1 MTPMGYS
8 IPFSGTRRD
17 RMKICVIMLAR
28 KFGGAERFYVD
39 LTNGLA
45 RRGHQILAISNIR
58 SKAALRLEKRTN
70 LHKESVRVLGPW
82 DPLAP
87 RKILKLARDFA
98 PDIIQTSLGRAAHLA
113 GPVARQLNIPQ
124 VAHTHDF
131 VDLKYFRN
139 ATVFTPTTGAQ
150 RDYLANQGIA
160 AGKIRLIPNFS
171 SFSPVT
177 GVNCKRKV
185 TKIVAHGRFV
195 HKKGF
200 DLLLHSFSRVADD
213 HMRLHIA
220 GDGVERRRL
229 MALAERLN
237 LGDRVSFAGWQ
248 DDIRSFLLQ
257 GDLFVLPSRYEPFGI
272 AVLEAMACG
281 VPIIATNC
289 HGPVEILEEGSAW
302 LCDADED
309 ALTGALEMAI
319 SDPDGRQQRAQ
330 TAWTSFR
337 ERYAANKVIP
347 RFESLYQSIC
357 TRHTLKKDSGTSVGA

>member
-8 IPFSGTRRD
+8 IPFPGTD
-17 RMKICVIMLAR
+17 EGRMKICVIMLAR

-39 LTNGLA
+39 LANGLA
-45 RRGHQILAISNIR
+45 RRGHEVLAISNVR
-58 SKAALRLEKRTN
+58 SKAALRLDKRAN
-70 LHKESVRVLGPW
+70 LQCGSVRVLGPW

-87 RKILKLARDFA
+87 RKILKLTRDFA

-113 GPVARQLNIPQ
+113 GPAARRLNIPL

-139 ATVFTPTTGAQ
+139 AAVFTPTTRAQ
-150 RDYLANQGIA
+150 RDYLVNQGIA
-160 AGKIRLIPNFS
+160 PGKVRLIPNFS
-171 SFSPVT
+171 GFSPVT
-177 GVNCKRKV
+177 GVCCKREV

-200 DLLLHSFSRVADD
+200 DLLLRSFSRAAGD
-213 HMRLHIA
+213 HIRLYIA
-220 GDGVERRRL
+220 GDGAERRRL
-229 MALAERLN
+229 MDLATSLN
-237 LGDRVSFAGWQ
+237 LGERVCFAGWQ

-281 VPIIATNC
+281 IPIIATKC
-289 HGPVEILEEGSAW
+289 HGPVEILDNDSAW

-309 ALTGALEMAI
+309 ALTSALNTAI
-319 SDPDGRQQRAQ
+319 SDPDGRQRRAQ
-330 TAWTSFR
+330 AAWTSFR
-337 ERYAANKVIP
+337 ERYAADQVIP
-347 RFESLYQSIC
+347 RFENLYES
-357 TRHTLKKDSGTSVGA
+357 TRRELVPYQ

>member
-8 IPFSGTRRD
+8 IPFPGTDED

-28 KFGGAERFYVD
+28 KFGGAEGFYVD

-45 RRGHQILAISNIR
+45 RRGHEVLAISNVR
-58 SKAALRLEKRTN
+58 SKAALRLDKRAS
-70 LHKESVRVLGPW
+70 LQRGSVRVMGPW

-87 RKILKLARDFA
+87 RKILKLVRDFA

-113 GPVARQLNIPQ
+113 GPAARRLNIPL

-139 ATVFTPTTGAQ
+139 AAVFTPTTRAQ
-150 RDYLANQGIA
+150 RDYLVNQGIA
-160 AGKIRLIPNFS
+160 PGKVRLIPNFS

-177 GVNCKRKV
+177 GIRCKREV
-185 TKIVAHGRFV
+185 SKIVAHGRFV

-200 DLLLHSFSRVADD
+200 DLLLRSFSRAADE
-213 HMRLHIA
+213 HIRLYIA
-220 GDGVERRRL
+220 GDGAERRRL
-229 MALAERLN
+229 MDLATALN
-237 LGDRVSFAGWQ
+237 LNGRVCFAGWQ

-281 VPIIATNC
+281 IPIIATRC
-289 HGPVEILEEGSAW
+289 HGPVEILDNDSAW
-302 LCDADED
+302 LCDVDED
-309 ALTGALEMAI
+309 ALTGALESAI
-319 SDPDGRQQRAQ
+319 SDPDGRRQRAQ

-337 ERYAANKVIP
+337 ERYAADKVIP
-347 RFESLYQSIC
+347 EFESLYESMGAQKG
-357 TRHTLKKDSGTSVGA
+357 TDLKSVPA